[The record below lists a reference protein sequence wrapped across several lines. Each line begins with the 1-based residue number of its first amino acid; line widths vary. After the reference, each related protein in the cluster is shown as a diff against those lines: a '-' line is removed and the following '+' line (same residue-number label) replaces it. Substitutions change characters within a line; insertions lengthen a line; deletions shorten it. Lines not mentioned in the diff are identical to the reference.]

1 MIQNRKEEHL
11 RICLE
16 EDVEVHLHTS
26 GFEKFRFIHQALPEI
41 DRDEI
46 DVSLNLFGKK
56 LRAPILIS
64 PMTGG
69 SETGKKI
76 NRNLALAAQKVGV
89 AMGVGSQRIAIEFPE
104 LAHTFQVRDLAPDI
118 LLFANLGAVQL
129 NYGYGLNECLKAIE
143 MIGAD
148 GLIFHLNA
156 LQEAC
161 QLEGN
166 RNFKGLVS
174 KIRDACR
181 DLPVP
186 VLVKE
191 CGWGISQ
198 EVARRLKDTGIQG
211 IDVAGAGGTSWFFIE
226 NYRAKAKKKA
236 YLSESFREWG
246 IPTVES
252 LLWVREVAP
261 DLTLIA
267 SGGIRTGLDIAKAIS
282 LGATMAGLALPMLK
296 AAVHSAD
303 AVAEKLT
310 MLIEELR
317 TAMFCIGASKLEE
330 LRDSPYL
337 QPVHRNYVNVKG
349 PLR

>member
-16 EDVEVHLHTS
+16 ENVEAHLLTS

-46 DVSLNLFGKK
+46 DVSLTLFGKK

-69 SETGKKI
+69 SEAGKKI

-89 AMGVGSQRIAIEFPE
+89 AMGVGSQRIALEFPE
-104 LAHTFQVRDLAPDI
+104 LAHTFQIRDLAPDI

-129 NYGYGLNECLKAIE
+129 NYGYGVKECLKAVE
-143 MIGAD
+143 MIEAD
-148 GLIFHLNA
+148 GLILHLNA

-166 RNFKGLVS
+166 RNFKGLTA
-174 KIRDACR
+174 KIEEVCR
-181 DLPVP
+181 NLPVP
-186 VLVKE
+186 VLIKE
-191 CGWGISQ
+191 CGWGISR

-236 YLSESFREWG
+236 YLSDSFREWG
-246 IPTVES
+246 ISTVES

-261 DLTLIA
+261 QLILIA
-267 SGGIRTGLDIAKAIS
+267 SGGVRTGLDIAKAIS
-282 LGATMAGLALPMLK
+282 LGATIAGMALPMLK
-296 AAVHSAD
+296 AATQSAD
-303 AVAEKLT
+303 AVVEKLT
-310 MLIEELR
+310 ILIEELK
-317 TAMFCIGASKLEE
+317 TAMFCIGASTLEE
-330 LRDSPYL
+330 LRNTPYL
-337 QPVHRNYVNVKG
+337 QRVN
-349 PLR
+349 

>member
-16 EDVEVHLHTS
+16 ENVEAHLLTS

-46 DVSLNLFGKK
+46 DVSLTLFGKK

-69 SETGKKI
+69 SEAGKKI

-89 AMGVGSQRIAIEFPE
+89 AMGVGSQRIALEFPE
-104 LAHTFQVRDLAPDI
+104 LAHTFQIRDLAPDI

-129 NYGYGLNECLKAIE
+129 NYGYGVKECLKAVE
-143 MIGAD
+143 MIEAD
-148 GLIFHLNA
+148 GLILHLNA

-166 RNFKGLVS
+166 RNFKGLTA
-174 KIRDACR
+174 KIEEVCR
-181 DLPVP
+181 NLPVP
-186 VLVKE
+186 VLIKE
-191 CGWGISQ
+191 CGWGISR

-226 NYRAKAKKKA
+226 NYRAKAKKRA
-236 YLSESFREWG
+236 YLSDSFREWG
-246 IPTVES
+246 ISTVES

-261 DLTLIA
+261 QLILIA
-267 SGGIRTGLDIAKAIS
+267 SGGVRTGLDIAKAIS
-282 LGATMAGLALPMLK
+282 LGATIAGMALPMLK
-296 AAVHSAD
+296 AATQSAD
-303 AVAEKLT
+303 AVVEKLT
-310 MLIEELR
+310 ILIEELK
-317 TAMFCIGASKLEE
+317 TAMFCIGASTLEE
-330 LRDSPYL
+330 LRNTPYL
-337 QPVHRNYVNVKG
+337 QRVN
-349 PLR
+349 

>member
-16 EDVEVHLHTS
+16 ENVEAHLLTS

-46 DVSLNLFGKK
+46 DVSLTLFGKK
-56 LRAPILIS
+56 LCAPILIS

-69 SETGKKI
+69 SEAGKRI

-89 AMGVGSQRIAIEFPE
+89 AMGVGSQRIALEFPE
-104 LAHTFQVRDLAPDI
+104 LAHTFQIRDLAPDI

-129 NYGYGLNECLKAIE
+129 NYGYGVKECLKAVE
-143 MIGAD
+143 MIEAD

-161 QLEGN
+161 QPEGN
-166 RNFKGLVS
+166 RNFKGLTA
-174 KIRDACR
+174 KIGEVCR
-181 DLPVP
+181 NLPVP
-186 VLVKE
+186 VLIKE
-191 CGWGISQ
+191 CGWGISR

-236 YLSESFREWG
+236 YLSDSFREWG

-261 DLTLIA
+261 HLILIA
-267 SGGIRTGLDIAKAIS
+267 SGGVRTGLDIAKAIS

-296 AAVHSAD
+296 AATQSAD
-303 AVAEKLT
+303 AVTEKLT
-310 MLIEELR
+310 ILIEELK
-317 TAMFCIGASKLEE
+317 TAMFCIGASTLEE
-330 LRDSPYL
+330 LRNTPYL
-337 QPVHRNYVNVKG
+337 QRVS
-349 PLR
+349 

>member
-16 EDVEVHLHTS
+16 ENVEAHLNTP
-26 GFEKFRFIHQALPEI
+26 GFEKFRFIHQALPELN
-41 DRDEI
+41 RDEI
-46 DVSLNLFGKK
+46 DVSLTLFGKK

-69 SETGKKI
+69 SEGGKKI
-76 NRNLALAAQKVGV
+76 NRNLALAAQKTGV
-89 AMGVGSQRIAIEFPE
+89 AMGVGSQRIAIEYPE
-104 LAHTFQVRDLAPDI
+104 LTHTFQVREFAPDI

-129 NYGYGLNECLKAIE
+129 NYGYGLNECQKAVE

-166 RNFKGLVS
+166 RNFRGITT
-174 KIRDACR
+174 KITSICR

-186 VLVKE
+186 ALVKE
-191 CGWGISQ
+191 CGWGISK
-198 EVARRLKDTGIQG
+198 EVAKRLKDTGIQG

-226 NYRAKAKKKA
+226 NYRAKTRKKA
-236 YLSESFREWG
+236 YLSDSFREWG

-252 LLWVREVAP
+252 LLWVREIAP
-261 DLTLIA
+261 ELTLIA
-267 SGGIRTGLDIAKAIS
+267 SGGIRTGLDIAKAIA
-282 LGATMAGLALPMLK
+282 LGAIGVGLALPMLK
-296 AAVHSAD
+296 AASQSVD
-303 AVAEKLT
+303 AVIERLT
-310 MLIEELR
+310 VLIEELR
-317 TAMFCIGASKLEE
+317 TVMFCIGASSLQE

-337 QPVHRNYVNVKG
+337 RRVS
-349 PLR
+349 

>member
-16 EDVEVHLHTS
+16 ENVEAHLVTS

-46 DVSLNLFGKK
+46 DVSLTLFGKR

-69 SETGKKI
+69 SEAGKKI

-89 AMGVGSQRIAIEFPE
+89 AMGVGSQRIALEFPE
-104 LAHTFQVRDLAPDI
+104 LAPTFQIRDLAPDI

-129 NYGYGLNECLKAIE
+129 NYGYGVKECLKAVE
-143 MIGAD
+143 MIEAD

-161 QLEGN
+161 QPEGN
-166 RNFKGLVS
+166 RNFKGLTA
-174 KIRDACR
+174 KIGEVCR
-181 DLPVP
+181 NLPVP

-191 CGWGISQ
+191 CGWGISR
-198 EVARRLKDTGIQG
+198 EVAQRLKDTGIQG

-236 YLSESFREWG
+236 YLSDSFREWG
-246 IPTVES
+246 ISTVES

-261 DLTLIA
+261 HLILIA
-267 SGGIRTGLDIAKAIS
+267 SGGVRTGLDIAKAIS

-296 AAVHSAD
+296 AATQSAD

-310 MLIEELR
+310 ILIEELK
-317 TAMFCIGASKLEE
+317 TAMFCIGASTLEE
-330 LRDSPYL
+330 LRNTPYL
-337 QPVHRNYVNVKG
+337 RRVKEDV
-349 PLR
+349 